1 MSLDSLSQVLEQI
14 SRKPTWRR
22 HKRLA
27 VILQCWQELVGQDVA
42 RQTRPTGIF
51 QEVLQVATSS
61 AVWCQELSLQRSPIL
76 SKINQVLLRTHPQEL
91 LKDIHFS
98 TARWQ
103 QHTANPISPI
113 NQISQINKSRHASVA
128 LEPPADAQTALQR
141 LRHTLEQ
148 QKPYKCPVCQ
158 SRTTPADLE
167 RWGMCR
173 FCARQR
179 FITQHS

>member
-76 SKINQVLLRTHPQEL
+76 SKINQILLRTHPQEL

-98 TARWQ
+98 TVRWQ
-103 QHTANPISPI
+103 QDTASPLT
-113 NQISQINKSRHASVA
+113 KSRPSSVV
-128 LEPPADAQTALQR
+128 LEPPADALTAVQR
-141 LRHTLEQ
+141 LRQTLEQ
-148 QKPYKCPVCQ
+148 HKNCQCPLCQ
-158 SRTTPADLE
+158 SYTTPADLE
-167 RWGMCR
+167 RWGVCR

-179 FITQHS
+179 FMTHHS

>member
-27 VILQCWQELVGQDVA
+27 IILQCWQELVGKDVA
-42 RQTRPTGIF
+42 QQTRPTGIF

-103 QHTANPISPI
+103 QDTATPI
-113 NQISQINKSRHASVA
+113 NQINQTNQINKSRPAPVA
-128 LEPPADAQTALQR
+128 VEPPADALTAVQR

-148 QKPYKCPVCQ
+148 HTTCKCPVCQ
-158 SRTTPADLE
+158 SRTTPTDRE

-179 FITQHS
+179 FMTHHS